1 MIRLKYNFSAKQS
14 SASHNILM
22 NQGKPLVKTWRGD
35 HIKPYKRICGEFTKL
50 YCCFVVVVSIK

>member
-22 NQGKPLVKTWRGD
+22 NIGKTLVKTWRGD
-35 HIKPYKRICGEFTKL
+35 HIKPYKRICGEFT
-50 YCCFVVVVSIK
+50 